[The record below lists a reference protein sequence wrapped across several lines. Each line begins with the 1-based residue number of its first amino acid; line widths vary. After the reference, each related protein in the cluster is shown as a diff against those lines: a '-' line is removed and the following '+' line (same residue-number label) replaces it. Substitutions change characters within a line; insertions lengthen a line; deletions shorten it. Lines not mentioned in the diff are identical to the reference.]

1 MKKGRRSYF
10 GYKLHVKADLEY
22 ALIRAFR
29 ATTTSVH
36 DSQVDLPGEVVYRD
50 RGHPG
55 VPANGY
61 DATMQRGTRA
71 GPISLFE
78 RLRNARMSRKR
89 APIER
94 VFAVLKRVFRG
105 RSCYGHDLT

>member
-36 DSQVDLPGEVVYRD
+36 DSQVDLPGEVFYKD
-50 RGHPG
+50 GG
-55 VPANGY
+55 YFGTPA
-61 DATMQRGTRA
+61 Q
-71 GPISLFE
+71 
-78 RLRNARMSRKR
+78 
-89 APIER
+89 
-94 VFAVLKRVFRG
+94 V
-105 RSCYGHDLT
+105 